1 MEEMFDRQ
9 ARKVKSFYREFA
21 TRYDELASTSYYKRI
36 YDEITWRFI
45 EPFLPET
52 GVVLDAG
59 GGTGR
64 WAVPIAKGGL
74 RVVVCDISK
83 EMLEVALKKVEEED
97 LSHLI
102 STMEGDIR
110 RIRFSDSTFDFV
122 LAEGDPISYCGN
134 PEKAV
139 QELARVLKPGC
150 YLSAGVDSVYSI
162 AFSMLNMES
171 EPIDKI
177 GSFLRDMKIYIENLG
192 FYTWAFTPRG
202 LQKLFTKCGLEVV
215 KLAGKPILFLGKPE
229 TSYIFE
235 DQKKVRKLIE
245 IELELCQE
253 PTLLGLG
260 GHLHIVAR
268 KPV

>member
-1 MEEMFDRQ
+1 MFDRQ
-9 ARKVKSFYREFA
+9 VRKVKSFYRKFA
-21 TRYDELASTSYYKRI
+21 ARYDELASASYYKKV
-36 YDEITWRFI
+36 YDEITWRLT

-64 WAVPIAKGGL
+64 WAIPIAKRGL
-74 RVVVCDISK
+74 RVVVYDISK
-83 EMLEVALKKVEEED
+83 EMLEVALKKAEEED

-102 STMEGDIR
+102 STMEGDVR
-110 RIRFSDSTFDFV
+110 KVRFPDSTFDFV

-139 QELARVLKPGC
+139 QELARVLKPGS
-150 YLSAGVDSVYSI
+150 YISAGVDSVYSI

-171 EPIDKI
+171 KPIDKI
-177 GSFLRDMKIYIENLG
+177 GSFLRDKKVYIENLG

-202 LQKLFTKCGLEVV
+202 LQELFTKCGLEVV
-215 KLAGKPILFLGKPE
+215 RIAGKPVLFLGKPE
-229 TSYIFE
+229 TGYIFE
-235 DQKKVRKLIE
+235 DSKKVRKLIE

>member
-1 MEEMFDRQ
+1 MFDKQ
-9 ARKVKSFYREFA
+9 ARKVRSFYRKFA
-21 TRYDELASTSYYKRI
+21 DRYDELASASYYKKV

-52 GVVLDAG
+52 GLVLDAG

-64 WAVPIAKGGL
+64 WAVPVARRGL
-74 RVVVCDISK
+74 RVVVYDISK
-83 EMLEVALKKVEEED
+83 EMLEVASGKAEEED
-97 LSHLI
+97 LNHLI

-110 RIRFSDSTFDFV
+110 KIRFSDSTFDFV
-122 LAEGDPISYCGN
+122 LAEGDPISYCGD
-134 PEKAV
+134 PERAV
-139 QELARVLKPGC
+139 RELARVLKAGR
-150 YLSAGVDSVYSI
+150 YVSAGADSAYSI
-162 AFSMLNMES
+162 AFSMLNMEN
-171 EPIDKI
+171 EPVERI
-177 GSFLRDMKIYIENLG
+177 GSFLESKKIYVENLG
-192 FYTWAFTPRG
+192 FHTWAFTPSG
-202 LQKLFTKCGLEVV
+202 LRELFTECGLDVV
-215 KLAGKPILFLGKPE
+215 ELAGKPVLFLGTPE

-253 PTLLGLG
+253 QSLLGLG

>member
-1 MEEMFDRQ
+1 MFDRQ

-59 GGTGR
+59 GGTGH
-64 WAVPIAKGGL
+64 WAVPIAKRGL
-74 RVVVCDISK
+74 RVVVYDISR
-83 EMLEVALKKVEEED
+83 EMLQVALKKAEEED
-97 LSHLI
+97 LSRLI
-102 STMEGDIR
+102 STMEGDVR
-110 RIRFSDSTFDFV
+110 RIRFPDSTFDFV
-122 LAEGDPISYCGN
+122 LAEGDPISYCGK

-139 QELARVLKPGC
+139 QELARVLKPGSFI
-150 YLSAGVDSVYSI
+150 SAGVDSVYSI
-162 AFSMLNMES
+162 AFSMLNMENKS
-171 EPIDKI
+171 IDKI
-177 GSFLRDMKIYIENLG
+177 GSFLQDKRVYIENLG
-192 FYTWAFTPRG
+192 FHTWAFTPTG
-202 LQKLFTKCGLEVV
+202 LEQLFTKCGLEVV
-215 KLAGKPILFLGKPE
+215 RMAGKPVLFLGKPE

-235 DQKKVRKLIE
+235 DSKKVRKLID

-253 PTLLGLG
+253 RSLLGSA

>member
-1 MEEMFDRQ
+1 MFDRQ
-9 ARKVKSFYREFA
+9 VRKVKSFYRKFA
-21 TRYDELASTSYYKRI
+21 ARYDELAAASYYKKI
-36 YDEITWRFI
+36 YDEITWRVT

-64 WAVPIAKGGL
+64 WAIPMAERGL

-162 AFSMLNMES
+162 VFSMLNTES

-177 GSFLRDMKIYIENLG
+177 ASFLRDKKIYIEDLG

-202 LQKLFTKCGLEVV
+202 LQGLFTKCGLEVV